1 MLPKTVPGS
10 VDFYKENFEKA
21 MAIIQKVIFSLNSLL
36 KCAFQTGKPDLFIT
50 FTGNP
55 QWKEIQVRVS
65 LLSNLQSDLLQ
76 ENLLPGCTWQD
87 DPFLTADVFYM
98 KMKAFLSDIVDRE
111 LFGPVLSYS
120 YSIEFQKRGMPHM
133 HLLLTLKVS
142 LILINYP

>member
-21 MAIIQKVIFSLNSLL
+21 MAIIQKVNFSLNSLL

-120 YSIEFQKRGMPHM
+120 YSIEFQKR
-133 HLLLTLKVS
+133 
-142 LILINYP
+142 